1 MPASIADPRS
11 IQIGDHENALYHF
24 GVIVDPI
31 SETAQRWSGLLELL
45 SSLDRVAISVH
56 FDVDPRPKEVKV
68 KRFYR
73 ESLRA
78 QLTFDVDGNEVSPD
92 VRFTDLPPSPI
103 YTLGMNV
110 PQAWIISPTDSPL
123 DLDNLML
130 GQLGEPTHVLFDLK
144 QLVMDGHAR
153 EGVSTPPTGL
163 QLQLLAEGTR
173 DGERDVVS
181 DTQVMTN
188 LGYLQ
193 FKAAPGV
200 YDLAIRPGRGA
211 DVFEMQSAG
220 NDGWDSPTVAEAG
233 DVVTLTSL
241 EGNTIYPRF
250 TRRAG
255 METADVLVEEAPVG
269 WLSK

>member
-1 MPASIADPRS
+1 M
-11 IQIGDHENALYHF
+11 
-24 GVIVDPI
+24 
-31 SETAQRWSGLLELL
+31 
-45 SSLDRVAISVH
+45 H
-56 FDVDPRPKEVKV
+56 FDVDPKPKDIKV

-78 QLTFDVDGNEVSPD
+78 ALTFDVDGNEVSPD
-92 VRFTDLPPSPI
+92 VRFVDLPSSPI
-103 YTLGMNV
+103 YTLGMSV

-163 QLQLLAEGTR
+163 QLQLRAQ
-173 DGERDVVS
+173 GEDEVVS

-200 YDLAIRPGRGA
+200 YDLAIRPGKGEE
-211 DVFEMQSAG
+211 VYELQSAG
-220 NDGWDSPTVAEAG
+220 NEGWDSPPVAEA
-233 DVVTLTSL
+233 DDIVTLTSL

-250 TRRAG
+250 SRKQG
-255 METADVLVEEAPVG
+255 METADVLEVDERAG
-269 WLSK
+269 WFGK

>member
-1 MPASIADPRS
+1 MYVLLTLSS
-11 IQIGDHENALYHF
+11 IQIGDFDDALFHV

-45 SSLDRVAISVH
+45 STLDRVAITIH
-56 FDVDPRPKEVKV
+56 FDPNPEATEIKV

-73 ESLRA
+73 ESLRPK
-78 QLTFDVDGNEVSPD
+78 LTFDVDGNEVSPD
-92 VRFTDLPPSPI
+92 VRFLDLPSSPI
-103 YTLGMNV
+103 YTLGMTV
-110 PQAWIISPTDSPL
+110 PQAWIIRPKDSPL

-130 GQLGEPTHVLFDLK
+130 NQLHEPTHVQFELK

-163 QLQLLAEGTR
+163 QLQLR
-173 DGERDVVS
+173 DEDGVVS

-193 FKAAPGV
+193 FKAPPGV
-200 YDLAIRPGRGA
+200 YHLGIRPGRGQ
-211 DVFEMQSAG
+211 DVFSMQSAG
-220 NDGWDSPTVAEAG
+220 NDGWESRSVAETG
-233 DVVTLTSL
+233 DIVTLTSL

-250 TRRAG
+250 TRREG
-255 METADVLVEEAPVG
+255 MEEADVFVEEESGG
-269 WLSK
+269 WLDK

>member
-1 MPASIADPRS
+1 M
-11 IQIGDHENALYHF
+11 
-24 GVIVDPI
+24 
-31 SETAQRWSGLLELL
+31 
-45 SSLDRVAISVH
+45 H
-56 FDVDPRPKEVKV
+56 FDVDPRPKEIKV

-78 QLTFDVDGNEVSPD
+78 QLSFDVDGNEVSPD
-92 VRFTDLPPSPI
+92 VRFVDLPSSPI
-103 YTLGMNV
+103 YTLGMSV

-163 QLQLLAEGTR
+163 QLQLRAQ
-173 DGERDVVS
+173 GEDEVVS

-193 FKAAPGV
+193 FKAPPGV
-200 YDLAIRPGRGA
+200 YDLTIRPGRGEE
-211 DVFEMQSAG
+211 VYELQSAG
-220 NDGWDSPTVAEAG
+220 NEGWESPSVQDAG
-233 DVVTLTSL
+233 NIVTLTSL

-250 TRRAG
+250 TRKEG
-255 METADVLVEEAPVG
+255 METADVLEVDEPAG

>member
-1 MPASIADPRS
+1 MISEADTSS
-11 IQIGDHENALYHF
+11 IQIGDFEDALYHF

-56 FDVDPRPKEVKV
+56 FDVDPRPKEIKV

-78 QLTFDVDGNEVSPD
+78 KLSFDVDGNEVSPD
-92 VRFTDLPPSPI
+92 VRFVDLPSSPI
-103 YTLGMNV
+103 YTLGMSV
-110 PQAWIISPTDSPL
+110 PQAWIISPADSPL

-130 GQLGEPTHVLFDLK
+130 NQLGEPTHVLFDLK

-163 QLQLLAEGTR
+163 QLQLLAEG
-173 DGERDVVS
+173 DANGERDVVS

-211 DVFEMQSAG
+211 EVFEMQSAG
-220 NDGWDSPTVAEAG
+220 NEGWDSPSVADAG
-233 DVVTLTSL
+233 DIVTLTSL

-250 TRRAG
+250 SRREG
-255 METADVLVEEAPVG
+255 METADVLVEEEPAS
-269 WLSK
+269 WLTK

>member
-1 MPASIADPRS
+1 M
-11 IQIGDHENALYHF
+11 
-24 GVIVDPI
+24 
-31 SETAQRWSGLLELL
+31 
-45 SSLDRVAISVH
+45 H
-56 FDVDPRPKEVKV
+56 FDVDPRPKEIKV

-78 QLTFDVDGNEVSPD
+78 SLTFDVDGNEVSPD
-92 VRFTDLPPSPI
+92 VRFVDLPSSPI
-103 YTLGMNV
+103 YTLGMSV
-110 PQAWIISPTDSPL
+110 PQAWIISPSDSPL

-130 GQLGEPTHVLFDLK
+130 GQLGEPTHVEFDLK

-153 EGVSTPPTGL
+153 EGLSTPPTGL
-163 QLQLLAEGTR
+163 QLQLRAQ
-173 DGERDVVS
+173 GEDDVVS

-200 YDLAIRPGRGA
+200 YDLAIRPGRGEE
-211 DVFEMQSAG
+211 VYEMQSAG
-220 NDGWDSPTVAEAG
+220 NEGWESPSVKDAG
-233 DVVTLTSL
+233 DIVTLTSL

-250 TRRAG
+250 TRKEG
-255 METADVLVEEAPVG
+255 METADVLEIEEPAG